1 MKNVLALVTLAAL
14 AATTSLFP
22 FVAKA
27 ETPPSRQRPDSVLGL
42 IRDID
47 RAEPVSEP
55 WLTNELAGQLTC
67 SATDIPYG
75 DTVKHRLDCDAYNVK
90 LGTDIIGH
98 INFRSVD
105 AGSLLMISGLKGECV
120 PISKLVA
127 ATDPVD
133 SGCTDGAT
141 CLYAKKQRPW
151 GTLSVAVP
159 SEATAAQ
166 CTTQVIFRSGL

>member
-1 MKNVLALVTLAAL
+1 MRNVLAFIAFAAF
-14 AATTSLFP
+14 AATASLLP
-22 FVAKA
+22 VAA
-27 ETPPSRQRPDSVLGL
+27 TADPPPAHRLPGSVLNF

-47 RAEPVSEP
+47 RAEPVFEP
-55 WLTNELAGQLTC
+55 WVNNELAGQLTC

-75 DTVKHRLDCDAYNVK
+75 DKVKHRLDCDAYDVK
-90 LGTDIIGH
+90 LGPDVIAH

-120 PISKLVA
+120 PISKLVE

-133 SGCTDGAT
+133 SGCTDGVT

-151 GTLSVAVP
+151 GTMSVAVP
-159 SEATAAQ
+159 FGAASAQ
-166 CTTQVIFRSGL
+166 CATEVIFKSGL